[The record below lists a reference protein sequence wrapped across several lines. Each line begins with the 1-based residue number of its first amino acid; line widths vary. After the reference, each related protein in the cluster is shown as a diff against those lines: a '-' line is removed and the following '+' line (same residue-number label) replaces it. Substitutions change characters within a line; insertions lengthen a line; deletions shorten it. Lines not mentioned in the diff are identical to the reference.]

1 MAELIGRPFPP
12 GDYPVV
18 VVGSGPGGLQASH
31 FLKRMGIEHAVI
43 SADPAPGG
51 MFRRFPFFQR
61 LLSWT
66 KPYAPVPRDDRF
78 YEWYDW
84 NSLLSDEPESR
95 AIMPTLMDGTSS
107 FPSRP
112 EMEANLAAFVE
123 RAGLAV
129 RYDCPWESTRRDG
142 ERFVLSTPDGEYRC
156 QAAIFAVGIAEPYLP
171 DTPGFDLVAHYVDTR
186 PPESYAGKRLF
197 IVGKENSGFELA
209 TGLLQWAQRI
219 VLASPRPA
227 KLSVN
232 THSLLGVRARYVL
245 PFEDQNLG
253 GGVFILNASI
263 ERIERA
269 AGGAFRIFCIR
280 SEGGNELTV
289 DADEVIAATGFKC
302 PLRDLPDLGVA
313 VFGRSGM
320 PAMTN
325 YYESATVPGIYFA
338 GTIGQGVSGMKK
350 YGLPA
355 NSGAV
360 HGARYNART
369 MVYHLATTHFGV
381 ELARPEV
388 KPDALVDL
396 LLTEATRSPELWN
409 QKSYL
414 ARAFSLD
421 SGQGIRDEGV
431 APLAQF
437 VDEEGAAAV
446 AIAVETDDLGDI
458 HPAVYVREAGRTAV
472 ETLLESN
479 PLHDFRSAENRAHL
493 SSLLSGATAGV
504 VR

>member
-1 MAELIGRPFPP
+1 MAELDQRPFPP

-18 VVGSGPGGLQASH
+18 VVGSGPGGLQTSY
-31 FLKRMGIEHAVI
+31 FLKSLGIEHAVI

-66 KPYAPVPRDDRF
+66 KPYAPVARDDRF
-78 YEWYDW
+78 YQWFDW
-84 NSLLSDEPESR
+84 NSLLADEDKAR
-95 AIMPTLMDGTSS
+95 AIMPDLMDGTSS

-112 EMEANLAAFVE
+112 EMEANLAAFAD
-123 RAGLAV
+123 RAGLKV
-129 RYDCPWESTRRDG
+129 RYDCRWEGTRRDG
-142 ERFVLSTPDGEYRC
+142 ERFVLSTSDGEYRC
-156 QAAIFAVGIAEPYLP
+156 KVAIFAIGIAEPYKP
-171 DTPGFDLVAHYVDTR
+171 DTPGFNDAAHYVDTR
-186 PPESYAGKRLF
+186 PAESYAGKRLF

-263 ERIERA
+263 DRIERT
-269 AGGAFRIFCIR
+269 AGGGYRVFCIR
-280 SEGGNELTV
+280 SEDGTDLSVE
-289 DADEVIAATGFKC
+289 ADEVIAATGFVC
-302 PLRDLPDLGVA
+302 PLNDLPDLGVA
-313 VFGRSGM
+313 VFGRSNL

-325 YYESATVPGIYFA
+325 YFESATVPGIYFA

-369 MVYHLATTHFGV
+369 MVHHVAATHFGI
-381 ELARPEV
+381 ERPRADV

-396 LLTEATRSPELWN
+396 LLAEATRAPELWN
-409 QKSYL
+409 QKSYI

-421 SGQGIRDEGV
+421 AGQGIRDEGTV
-431 APLAQF
+431 PLAQF
-437 VDEEGAAAV
+437 VDEEGPAGV
-446 AIAVETDDLGDI
+446 AIAVETDDTGDI
-458 HPAVYVREAGRTAV
+458 HPAVYVREAGKPAI
-472 ETLLESN
+472 ETLLSSN
-479 PLHDFRSAENRAHL
+479 PLHDFRSVENRAHL
-493 SSLLSGATAGV
+493 SSLLSGATSGA

>member
-1 MAELIGRPFPP
+1 
-12 GDYPVV
+12 
-18 VVGSGPGGLQASH
+18 
-31 FLKRMGIEHAVI
+31 
-43 SADPAPGG
+43 
-51 MFRRFPFFQR
+51 
-61 LLSWT
+61 
-66 KPYAPVPRDDRF
+66 
-78 YEWYDW
+78 
-84 NSLLSDEPESR
+84 R

-112 EMEANLAAFVE
+112 EMEANLAAFAE

-129 RYDCPWESTRRDG
+129 RYECRWEATRRDG
-142 ERFVLSTPDGEYRC
+142 DRFVLSTSDGEYRC
-156 QAAIFAVGIAEPYLP
+156 KIAIFAVGIAEPYLP
-171 DTPGFDLVAHYVDTR
+171 DTRGFDLVSHYVDTR
-186 PPESYAGKRLF
+186 PAETYAGKRLF
-197 IVGKENSGFELA
+197 IIGKENSGFELA

-263 ERIERA
+263 DRIEHA
-269 AGGAFRIFCIR
+269 PGGGLRVFCIR
-280 SEGGNELTV
+280 SENGQELSVET
-289 DADEVIAATGFKC
+289 DEVIAATGFQC

-313 VFGRSGM
+313 VFGRSGL

-325 YYESATVPGIYFA
+325 YFESATVPGIYFA

-360 HGARYNART
+360 HGARYNARA
-369 MVYHLATTHFGV
+369 MVHHVATTHFGM
-381 ELARPEV
+381 ELARPPVE
-388 KPDALVDL
+388 PDALVDL
-396 LLTEATRSPELWN
+396 LLMEATRAPELWN

-421 SGQGIRDEGV
+421 AGQGIRDEGIT
-431 APLAQF
+431 PLAQF
-437 VDEEGAAAV
+437 VDEEGPAAV
-446 AIAVETDDLGDI
+446 AIAVETDDTGDI
-458 HPAVYVREAGRTAV
+458 HPAVYVRAAGKPAV
-472 ETLLESN
+472 ETLLVSN
-479 PLHDFRSAENRAHL
+479 PLHDFRSIENRAQL
-493 SSLLSGATAGV
+493 ADLLSGVTAGA

>member
-1 MAELIGRPFPP
+1 MAELAQRPFPP

-18 VVGSGPGGLQASH
+18 VVGSGPGGLQASY
-31 FLKRMGIEHAVI
+31 FLRRLGIDHALI

-51 MFRRFPFFQR
+51 MFRHFPFFQR

-66 KPYAPVPRDDRF
+66 KPYAPVPRDDRY

-84 NSLLSDEPESR
+84 NSLLAEEPEAR

-112 EMEANLAAFVE
+112 EMEQNLATFVE
-123 RAGLAV
+123 RTGLHV
-129 RYDCPWESTRRDG
+129 RFDCRWESTRRDG
-142 ERFVLSTPDGEYRC
+142 ERFVLITSDGEYRC
-156 QAAIFAVGIAEPYLP
+156 QVAIFAVGVARPYTP
-171 DTPGFDLVAHYVDTR
+171 DTPGFEHAAHYADTR
-186 PPESYAGKRLF
+186 PAPSYAGKRLF

-209 TGLLQWAQRI
+209 SGLLQWAQRI

-232 THSLLGVRARYVL
+232 THSLLGVRARYVQ
-245 PFEDQNLG
+245 PVEDQNLG
-253 GGVFILNASI
+253 GGVFLLNASI
-263 ERIERA
+263 NRIERS
-269 AGGAFRIFCIR
+269 AGGYRVLCSR
-280 SEGGNELTV
+280 SDTGADLAVE
-289 DADEVIAATGFKC
+289 ADEVIAATGFTC
-302 PLRDLPDLGVA
+302 PLLDLPELGVSA
-313 VFGRSGM
+313 FGRSEL

-325 YYESATVPGIYFA
+325 FWESATVPGVYFA

-360 HGARYNART
+360 HGARYNTRT
-369 MVYHLATTHFGV
+369 MIYHVAATHFGV
-381 ELARPEV
+381 ILPRPTV
-388 KPDALVDL
+388 SPDRLVDV
-396 LLTEATRSPELWN
+396 LLTEATRAPELWN

-421 SGQGIRDEGV
+421 AAQGVRDEGV
-431 APLAQF
+431 VPLAHF
-437 VDEEGAAAV
+437 VDEEGPAAV
-446 AIAVETDDLGDI
+446 AITVETDDTGDI
-458 HPAVYVREAGRTAV
+458 HPAVYLRETGRSAV

-479 PLHDFRSAENRAHL
+479 PLNDFRTAENRDHL
-493 SSLLSGATAGV
+493 SSLLNGATAGAI
-504 VR
+504 R

>member
-1 MAELIGRPFPP
+1 MAELIERPFPP

-18 VVGSGPGGLQASH
+18 VVGSGPGGLQASY
-31 FLKRMGIEHAVI
+31 FLRRLGIDHALI
-43 SADPAPGG
+43 SADPSPGG

-66 KPYAPVPRDDRF
+66 KPYAPVARDDRF
-78 YEWYDW
+78 YQWYDW
-84 NSLLSDEPESR
+84 NSLLADEPEAR

-123 RAGLAV
+123 RAGLRV
-129 RYDCPWESTRRDG
+129 RYQCRWEATRRDG
-142 ERFVLSTPDGEYRC
+142 DRFVLSTTDGEYRC
-156 QAAIFAVGIAEPYLP
+156 QVAIFAVGIAEPYKP
-171 DTPGFDLVAHYVDTR
+171 DTPGFDLVAHYADTR
-186 PPESYAGKRLF
+186 AAESYAGKRLF

-232 THSLLGVRARYVL
+232 THSLLGVRARYVQ

-263 ERIERA
+263 DRIERA
-269 AGGAFRIFCIR
+269 AGGGYRVLCLR
-280 SEGGNELTV
+280 SDGGAELSV
-289 DADEVIAATGFKC
+289 DADEVIAATGFQC
-302 PLRDLPDLGVA
+302 PLRDLQDIGVA
-313 VFGRSGM
+313 VFGRSNL

-325 YYESATVPGIYFA
+325 YFESATVPGIYFA
-338 GTIGQGVSGMKK
+338 GTIGQGVAGMKK

-360 HGARYNART
+360 HGARYNVRT
-369 MVYHLATTHFGV
+369 MVYHVAATHFGI
-381 ELARPEV
+381 ELPRPEV
-388 KPDALVDL
+388 KPDVLVDL
-396 LLTEATRSPELWN
+396 LLTEATRAPELWN

-414 ARAFSLD
+414 ARAFTLD
-421 SGQGIRDEGV
+421 AGRGIRDEGIV
-431 APLAQF
+431 PLAQF
-437 VDEEGAAAV
+437 VDEEGGAAV
-446 AIAVETDDLGDI
+446 AIAVETDDTGDI
-458 HPAVYVREAGRTAV
+458 HPAVYVREAGRPAV
-472 ETLLESN
+472 ETLLASN
-479 PLHDFRSAENRAHL
+479 PLHDFRSIENRAQL
-493 SSLLSGATAGV
+493 SSLLRGASAGAI
-504 VR
+504 R

>member
-1 MAELIGRPFPP
+1 MI
-12 GDYPVV
+12 
-18 VVGSGPGGLQASH
+18 AS
-31 FLKRMGIEHAVI
+31 
-43 SADPAPGG
+43 S
-51 MFRRFPFFQR
+51 
-61 LLSWT
+61 S
-66 KPYAPVPRDDRF
+66 PRQT
-78 YEWYDW
+78 
-84 NSLLSDEPESR
+84 
-95 AIMPTLMDGTSS
+95 ATT
-107 FPSRP
+107 
-112 EMEANLAAFVE
+112 AA
-123 RAGLAV
+123 RS
-129 RYDCPWESTRRDG
+129 P
-142 ERFVLSTPDGEYRC
+142 
-156 QAAIFAVGIAEPYLP
+156 IFAVGIAEPYLP
-171 DTPGFDLVAHYVDTR
+171 DTPGFDLASHYVDTR
-186 PPESYAGKRLF
+186 PAETYAGKRLF

-263 ERIERA
+263 ARIERA
-269 AGGAFRIFCIR
+269 PGGGFRVFCVR
-280 SEGGNELTV
+280 SENGQELSVET
-289 DADEVIAATGFKC
+289 DEVIAATGFQC

-360 HGARYNART
+360 HGARYNAQT
-369 MVYHLATTHFGV
+369 MVYHVAKTHFGI
-381 ELARPEV
+381 ELPRPEV

-396 LLTEATRSPELWN
+396 LLMEATRAPELWN

-421 SGQGIRDEGV
+421 AGQGIRDEGIT
-431 APLAQF
+431 PLAQF
-437 VDEEGAAAV
+437 VDEEGPAAV
-446 AIAVETDDLGDI
+446 AIAVETDDTGDI
-458 HPAVYVREAGRTAV
+458 HPAVYVRGAGKPAV
-472 ETLLESN
+472 ETLLSSN
-479 PLHDFRSAENRAHL
+479 PLHDFRSTENRAQL
-493 SSLLSGATAGV
+493 ADLLSGATAGAA
-504 VR
+504 R